1 MFRRTAFRCGVLL
14 LCAVGCRAR
23 PAPLAAADADN
34 AELQAIVAADQADR
48 QPAVGAI
55 NWADVTPRD
64 AARRTRVLQL
74 IAEDRLRTSKDFEQ
88 AALVF
93 QHGDTSDDI
102 LLAHVLAVTALGLG
116 NPRSDGRRMAA
127 ITLDRY
133 LTRSGHAQIFGTQF
147 NTTDVADS
155 GKWTMDP
162 YNETLLSDTL
172 RRLNCTESR
181 AASHALLTQLKSGV
195 EPEEPPP
202 VCAPGKPAHA
212 E

>member
-1 MFRRTAFRCGVLL
+1 MFTRAAFGCGVLL

-23 PAPLAAADADN
+23 PAALAVVQADN

-48 QPAVGAI
+48 QPAIGAI
-55 NWADVTPRD
+55 NWAEVGPRD
-64 AARRTRVLQL
+64 AARRTRVLEL
-74 IAEDRLRTSKDFEQ
+74 IAEDGLRTSKDFEQ

-93 QHGDTSDDI
+93 QHGDTPDDI

-116 NPRSDGRRMAA
+116 TPGSDGRRMAA

-147 NTTDVADS
+147 NTPDVADP

-162 YNETLLSDTL
+162 YNDADLGHPSPTQL
-172 RRLNCTESR
+172 RRVSIR
-181 AASHALLTQLKSGV
+181 
-195 EPEEPPP
+195 EPCSP
-202 VCAPGKPAHA
+202 
-212 E
+212 